1 MAPQTGSGSSRIG
14 VLLAGDRSYPS
25 FAAFQEGLSA
35 LGLVGGRTIE
45 LEARFADGQLDRLP
59 ALAAELVALHVDVIT
74 VIGAVTF
81 WAARQAT
88 SDVPIVFTVVLDP
101 VAAGMVADADHPGG
115 NTTGTTNFDPGQART
130 QIKLLKQVVPGLT
143 RLAILGDAGVPDTL
157 PNLNRA
163 AAEAEGLSAQVLLL
177 RGAED
182 LEGAFGAF
190 QDAGALLSLEVPRTS
205 TYGERIAALAA
216 AARLPTMFGRDLARY
231 GPLLAYG
238 TSLAAAARRSAG
250 MVDRI
255 LNGEKPGDMPVERV
269 SEPELVVNLQVARAI
284 GVTIPPDVLAQ
295 ADEIVD
301 RTIDVFC

>member
-1 MAPQTGSGSSRIG
+1 M
-14 VLLAGDRSYPS
+14 LLAGDRSYPS
-25 FAAFQEGLSA
+25 FAAFREGLSE
-35 LGLVGGRTIE
+35 LGLVEGRTIE
-45 LEARFADGQLDRLP
+45 VEARFADGQLERLP
-59 ALAAELVALHVDVIT
+59 ALAAELVALRVDVIA

-88 SDVPIVFTVVLDP
+88 SDIPIFFTFVLDP
-101 VAAGMVADADHPGG
+101 VAAGMVPDANHPGG
-115 NTTGTTNFDPGQART
+115 NTTGTTNFDPGQARS

-143 RLAILGDAGVPDTL
+143 RLAILGDADVPDTL

-163 AAEAEGLSAQVLLL
+163 AAEVEGLAPQVLLL

-182 LEGAFGAF
+182 LAGAFVAF
-190 QDAGALLSLEVPRTS
+190 QDGGAGALLSLEVPRTS
-205 TYGERIAALAA
+205 TYGGRIAALAA

-238 TSLAAAARRSAG
+238 TSLAAAARRTAG

-255 LNGEKPGDMPVERV
+255 LKGEEPGNIPVARV
-269 SEPELVVNLQVARAI
+269 SEPELVVNLRVARAI
-284 GVTIPPDVLAQ
+284 GLTILPDVLAR

-301 RTIDVFC
+301 

>member
-1 MAPQTGSGSSRIG
+1 MAPQTGSGSPRIG

-25 FAAFQEGLSA
+25 FAAFQEGLSE
-35 LGLVGGRTIE
+35 LGLVEGRTIE
-45 LEARFADGQLDRLP
+45 LEARFADGQLERLP

-115 NTTGTTNFDPGQART
+115 NTTGTTNFDPGQARS

-177 RGAED
+177 RGVED

-190 QDAGALLSLEVPRTS
+190 QDAGALLSLEVPGTS

-238 TSLAAAARRSAG
+238 TSLAAAARRSAR

-255 LNGEKPGDMPVERV
+255 LKGEKPGDMPVERV

-284 GVTIPPDVLAQ
+284 DVTIPPDVLAQ

-301 RTIDVFC
+301 